1 MARARFQ
8 RPCQS
13 PLDSQKMDNINLI
26 DFFLSDFVNPKKR
39 VFTGYLLLSVVLA
52 FLWLVLIKKQ
62 TLKSSIKNI
71 FNKKIIWSRS
81 AKADYKL
88 FLINRIFTFFISPML
103 LSQVAISTSIY
114 FFLHSVDTF
123 NQNLLINTPVSL
135 IIVLFTISL
144 FIVDDFTKYIVHRW
158 MHKMPLLWA
167 VHKVHHSAKTMTPI
181 TVYRVH
187 PLEGVLFSLRSVC
200 SQGAVIPTFL
210 FFFGTAVDL
219 YTIVG
224 VNILVFFFH
233 ATGSNLRHSHIDIS
247 YWKWLEHI
255 LISPSQHQVH
265 HSIAEEH
272 YDKNFGAA
280 LAVWDWIFG
289 SLHLSENKGE
299 VVFGLDTYESGKEGR
314 IKDLY
319 LEPIYE
325 IARIVKAFNVRVISQ
340 ILGRL
345 SLVKDLL
352 LVQIKKNKS

>member
-1 MARARFQ
+1 
-8 RPCQS
+8 
-13 PLDSQKMDNINLI
+13 MDDINLI
-26 DFFLSDFVNPKKR
+26 EFFLSDFINPKKR
-39 VFTGYLLLSVVLA
+39 VFTGYLVLSVVLA
-52 FLWLVLIKKQ
+52 SLWLLFVKRQ
-62 TLKSSIKNI
+62 SLKST
-71 FNKKIIWSRS
+71 FKKIFDRKILWSGS

-88 FLINRIFTFFISPML
+88 FLVNRVFTFFISPL
-103 LSQVAISTSIY
+103 LISQVAISTAIY
-114 FFLHSVDTF
+114 MFLHSVDAF
-123 NQNLLINTPVSL
+123 NQNFFSNTPTS
-135 IIVLFTISL
+135 IIIALFTITL
-144 FIVDDFTKYIVHRW
+144 FVADDFTKYVVHRW
-158 MHKMPLLWA
+158 MHKIPLLWA
-167 VHKVHHSAKTMTPI
+167 IHKVHHSAKTMTPI

-187 PLEGVLFSLRSVC
+187 PLEGVLFSLRSVFA
-200 SQGAVIPTFL
+200 QGLVIPSFL
-210 FFFGTAVDL
+210 FFFGNAVDL

-280 LAVWDWIFG
+280 LAIWDWVFG
-289 SLHLSENKGE
+289 SLHLSENKGK
-299 VVFGLDTYESGKEGR
+299 VFFGLDTYESGKESR

-325 IARIVKAFNVRVISQ
+325 IAK
-340 ILGRL
+340 ILKTFCIKLMSRLLSWL
-345 SLVKDLL
+345 SLIRDLF